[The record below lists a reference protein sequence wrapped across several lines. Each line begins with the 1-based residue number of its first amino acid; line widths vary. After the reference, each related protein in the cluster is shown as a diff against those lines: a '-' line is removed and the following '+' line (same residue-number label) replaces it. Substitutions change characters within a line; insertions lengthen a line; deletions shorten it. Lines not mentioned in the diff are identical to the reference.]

1 MKNRNLLFAFTLT
14 IGLFAT
20 SCSDDDNG
28 GETIVPLVGKWNLMK
43 VGTVVAGEEVL
54 FDAPQN
60 EEGCAEDYLELKLSD
75 EVILGDYDS
84 SDAPCALT
92 TTTGVYVRSHNNL
105 TTVFGDVSKTQDI
118 LNLTVNELK
127 LRDSSGVIEVYERD

>member
-1 MKNRNLLFAFTLT
+1 MKNRNLLFAFALT

-60 EEGCAEDYLELKLSD
+60 EEGCAEDYLELKVSD

>member
-60 EEGCAEDYLELKLSD
+60 EEGCAEDYLELKVSD